1 MIFLNLIPC
10 FNSVDSGRV
19 RGMAAAISATAI
31 LRRKRS
37 MKVPKS
43 IANEPLSFHVTF
55 LLGRDFV
62 LPAGL
67 SSVDVLRKPLYPHI
81 KSEPSS
87 EAFEGYRR
95 LMRSNSQA
103 PPGNS
108 TAKVPNL
115 TGTKLELWTKKFKS
129 SQSSNEDN
137 MESAWQERLVIV
149 TEKRIFLITEK
160 QNTVSDQRAHDSP
173 VPTQRT
179 SKKVE
184 YEIVESIPM
193 EEIISIELDD
203 PAMIVSDP
211 ESIPTMHHTNS
222 FFSRNII
229 RSASS
234 LLKRNRSTTQLPDA
248 KDASVHADAGTGPSP
263 RRAGARSTGSRQALP
278 AGAGEDYCEQVR
290 LRRGVRDRAAG
301 AAGAAGRFGLLN
313 RGSLRLETRR
323 LARPRRR
330 SVLGLEPTYL
340 QFLNRGIF
348 FCYPKHFGKIIQ

>member
-1 MIFLNLIPC
+1 MA
-10 FNSVDSGRV
+10 
-19 RGMAAAISATAI
+19 AAAISATAI

-37 MKVPKS
+37 IKVPKS

-67 SSVDVLRKPLYPHI
+67 SSVDVLRKPLYPNI

-108 TAKVPNL
+108 TTKVQNL
-115 TGTKLELWTKKFKS
+115 TGTKLELWTKKFKC

-160 QNTVSDQRAHDSP
+160 QNTVSNQRAHDSP

-203 PAMIVSDP
+203 PAMIVPDP
-211 ESIPTMHHTNS
+211 ESISTMHHTNS
-222 FFSRNII
+222 FFSSNII

-234 LLKRNRSTTQLPDA
+234 LLKRNRSTTLLPDA

-263 RRAGARSTGSRQALP
+263 RRAGARSTVSRQSLP

-301 AAGAAGRFGLLN
+301 AAGAAGWFGLLN
-313 RGSLRLETRR
+313 RGGLRLEPSRFGKAAETKRFGFGADAFNVFEPRR
-323 LARPRRR
+323 LF
-330 SVLGLEPTYL
+330 Y
-340 QFLNRGIF
+340 N
-348 FCYPKHFGKIIQ
+348 PKHFGKIIQ